1 MDNLRILKFEDSGCK
16 IVYCPELD
24 IAGYGKTYTEAE
36 KSFCI
41 TLEETVRYIAEY
53 TSQNQ

>member
-1 MDNLRILKFEDSGCK
+1 MEKLHILKFEDSGCK

-24 IAGYGKTYTEAE
+24 VSGYGKTYEEAE

-41 TLEETVRYIAEY
+41 TLEETVRYIAEN
-53 TSQNQ
+53 TKPNH

>member
-1 MDNLRILKFEDSGCK
+1 MDNLHILKFEDSGCK